1 MFSFVLIVPLLTCK
15 ILYCIQFVR
24 FQHGFQAS
32 NFSVNFDVCL
42 SQMAVLI
49 CRLWKDTTKAWS
61 DTVRWRQNKKGKHWT
76 DPKQKRTIAATTFWL
91 EQEKKRLSGGV
102 CDVYKPFPW
111 SQFGSLKAACRALLS
126 EITKSYFDILNFL
139 ITNCLHTETN
149 ENCISHW
156 KTENVLESIK

>member
-1 MFSFVLIVPLLTCK
+1 MVFKPATSVSILMFVWVKWPSWSAVCEKTPQKPDRTPCAEDKTKKENTEQTLNKRELL
-15 ILYCIQFVR
+15 LQL
-24 FQHGFQAS
+24 H
-32 NFSVNFDVCL
+32 FDL
-42 SQMAVLI
+42 
-49 CRLWKDTTKAWS
+49 
-61 DTVRWRQNKKGKHWT
+61 NK
-76 DPKQKRTIAATTFWL
+76 R
-91 EQEKKRLSGGV
+91 KKRLSGGV